1 MASFGA
7 TPRKLEDVVPGA
19 CVCSRGRK
27 LMLAV
32 GWGFSWGCQPRDPLP
47 VPCPQHSYVK
57 LLQHDS
63 WVPRGSTPTGQAQC
77 TSMSHVSAGIV
88 LLMPHWPKPRV
99 STEQQHTGMNTG
111 RCGLLGASK
120 VTVHFHLFFLRFTPS
135 QPAPP
140 NPCPIHFPL
149 SPLSHCPSSLNCP
162 F

>member
-7 TPRKLEDVVPGA
+7 TPLKLEDVVPGA
-19 CVCSRGRK
+19 CVCLRGWK

-32 GWGFSWGCQPRDPLP
+32 GWGLSWGCQPRDPLP
-47 VPCPQHSYVK
+47 VPHPRHSYVK

-77 TSMSHVSAGIV
+77 TSMSHVSAGIF
-88 LLMPHWPKPRV
+88 LLMPHWPKPKV
-99 STEQQHTGMNTG
+99 SAEQHTGMNTG
-111 RCGLLGASK
+111 RCGLLGASE

-135 QPAPP
+135 QPVPQILAPSTSLFLP
-140 NPCPIHFPL
+140 SAIV
-149 SPLSHCPSSLNCP
+149 PSSLNCP